1 MASKVIISHR
11 RTAKR
16 EGVLSLLLFSF
27 TIVGLLAFLHVFF
40 PNMRERNATF
50 YYLVHAFLLLFGPL
64 AIFCYAVPNLFM
76 KGEFHFTLSED
87 RIQCSSP
94 AESYAESYSI
104 PTSEIIALE
113 EKETD
118 ESPHSWYFITD
129 DDRRISITPN
139 YGNPV
144 AKIVGALERLKPGIE
159 LRRT

>member
-16 EGVLSLLLFSF
+16 EGVLSLLAFSF
-27 TIVGLLAFLHVFF
+27 TIVGLLAFFHVLF
-40 PNMRERNATF
+40 PILRGGSTIA
-50 YYLVHAFLLLFGPL
+50 YYLFHVIALLIGSLG
-64 AIFCYAVPNLFM
+64 IFCYVVPNLLM

-94 AESYAESYSI
+94 SESYAESYSI

-113 EKETD
+113 EDETGD
-118 ESPHSWYFITD
+118 SPSSWYFITD

-144 AKIVGALERLKPGIE
+144 TKIVGALERLKPGIE